1 MTSTEQWNAVPATV
15 RHLFI
20 KYAATARDLAEDHE
34 DDLQGRYIDTPEVG
48 RIYMCKH
55 AEEAA
60 KPPLLHRFFNRHSDF
75 QRMLGGPNPLA
86 AALVSGALGAG
97 LGYGGGWLAQKFFP
111 KKYMRR
117 GPLARNMAIAGGLLG
132 AGAHALP
139 WALPQYA
146 ARRQAG
152 QGFFDSLTGAFT
164 DPGAFGDLDKLRGAG
179 SLPADMRLPEMV
191 PPSVDWSGVEKTST
205 ALVLEHA
212 EKEFEVAPSIE
223 EDFEKIGIDFSHNAF
238 VPQIPVNQFNNF
250 VMNDPNTPRPIQAAT
265 AGLTTAASMSRGGV
279 NLVSPFD
286 VGKIAVG
293 MGSGLVSGMLVGK
306 TLGALAGLTPVAQ
319 EKIQNAGVMAGML
332 TNVVPMAFR

>member
-1 MTSTEQWNAVPATV
+1 MTSTEQWNAVPDTV

-20 KYAATARDLAEDHE
+20 KYAATARDMAQDHE
-34 DDLQGRYIDTPEVG
+34 NDLQGRYIDTPEVG
-48 RIYMCKH
+48 RIYLCKH
-55 AEEAA
+55 AQEVTQA
-60 KPPLLHRFFNRHSDF
+60 PFLHRFFNRHDDI
-75 QRMLGGPNPLA
+75 QRILGGPNPLA
-86 AALVSGALGAG
+86 SALVSGALGAG
-97 LGYGGGWLAQKFFP
+97 LGYGGGWLAQKLFP
-111 KKYMRR
+111 KKYMKR

-132 AGAHALP
+132 ASATGLP
-139 WALPQYA
+139 WALPHYA
-146 ARRQAG
+146 KNRQEG
-152 QGFFDSLTGAFT
+152 KGFLDSVINAATATGPIKA
-164 DPGAFGDLDKLRGAG
+164 
-179 SLPADMRLPEMV
+179 S
-191 PPSVDWSGVEKTST
+191 SI
-205 ALVLEHA
+205 LEYA
-212 EKEFEVAPSIE
+212 EKEFNVEPIE
-223 EDFEKIGIDFSHNAF
+223 EDFEKLSLDFSHNAF

-250 VMNDPNTPRPIQAAT
+250 VLNDPNTPRSIQAAT

>member
-1 MTSTEQWNAVPATV
+1 
-15 RHLFI
+15 
-20 KYAATARDLAEDHE
+20 
-34 DDLQGRYIDTPEVG
+34 
-48 RIYMCKH
+48 
-55 AEEAA
+55 
-60 KPPLLHRFFNRHSDF
+60 
-75 QRMLGGPNPLA
+75 
-86 AALVSGALGAG
+86 
-97 LGYGGGWLAQKFFP
+97 
-111 KKYMRR
+111 
-117 GPLARNMAIAGGLLG
+117 
-132 AGAHALP
+132 
-139 WALPQYA
+139 
-146 ARRQAG
+146 
-152 QGFFDSLTGAFT
+152 
-164 DPGAFGDLDKLRGAG
+164 
-179 SLPADMRLPEMV
+179 MV